1 MAVYAMTS
9 HLECLVLKKVDK
21 NQEKMR
27 TGKDKENYER
37 NLSEVLR
44 LYYRDGMSYR
54 QISGK
59 IPASRYAIRRWISN
73 FKAEY
78 GDSYETAMKKYN
90 TDKDAQATRAELL
103 REIADLRKKLEDKT
117 MEADLYK
124 EMIRIAEEEFK
135 IPIRKKRGAE
145 Q

>member
-1 MAVYAMTS
+1 MYF
-9 HLECLVLKKVDK
+9 
-21 NQEKMR
+21 
-27 TGKDKENYER
+27 
-37 NLSEVLR
+37 
-44 LYYRDGMSYR
+44 RDGMNYR
-54 QISGK
+54 QISRK
-59 IPASRYAIRRWISN
+59 TSASKETIRQWIIN

-90 TDKDAQATRAELL
+90 SDKDAQATRAELL
-103 REIADLRKKLEDKT
+103 REIADLRRKLEDKT